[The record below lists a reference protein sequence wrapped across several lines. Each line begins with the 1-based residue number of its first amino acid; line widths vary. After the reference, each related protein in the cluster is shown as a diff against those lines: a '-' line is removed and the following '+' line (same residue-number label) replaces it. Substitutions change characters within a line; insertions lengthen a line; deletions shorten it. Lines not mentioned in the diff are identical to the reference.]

1 MFDDLLELQLQLN
14 IDNQDYKIPGAN
26 IKSFDAAIYPFGFS
40 ASLSFWVSAEVSAD
54 KMFPNFTKPG
64 QIKVSLKMEASI
76 KPKGSPPEPLCL
88 QGIATSKA
96 VLQELTVETTR
107 IKGNPVLYRLY
118 RLDFKDAASVLWT
131 HHYPFALAVDAS
143 VKDLI
148 DAAKTDGVN
157 LKYDWKILE
166 DKYPVNTLSC
176 GTLDKPVSF
185 YDFIIWYA
193 SRYNG
198 AFIYDAKKN
207 QYTMAQ
213 QKIQDGKL
221 VSISGLEIAS
231 YSIEF
236 PEVGLSNIRAYNV
249 VAEGFAK
256 KEGKRENAA
265 RGIWRDILVREPVA
279 ADFDKLYD
287 LAENKSKDKDHSV
300 YLQHKR
306 FPLITF
312 RPDIFL
318 EMEGGLWSDK
328 IFLKGKKY
336 RICDI
341 LIKGNAVDAG
351 PDADHNMDH
360 TTYHVEMT
368 SRLELKDD
376 PVPNLPS
383 FENPVYPVAVEGLI
397 VSDQGKN
404 EEETYQIYQNDRT
417 KRDYLKVKLPA
428 LENKIVI
435 VPFEPMFDTG
445 HFYFTPY
452 KNEKVLVELY
462 FHDARIARF
471 LDWRPEARLPMDT
484 QGNHI
489 LMGKGR
495 DSKTSVDHIYADDK
509 PKLSI
514 TRKSKKDTEI
524 IQLAEGTII
533 LQTKEEN

>member
-1 MFDDLLELQLQLN
+1 MFDDLLELRLQLN
-14 IDNQDYKIPGAN
+14 INNQDYKIPGAN
-26 IKSFDAAIYPFGFS
+26 IKSFDIAIYPYGYS

-54 KMFPNFTKPG
+54 EMFPNFIKPG
-64 QIKVSLKMEASI
+64 QIKVSLEMEARI
-76 KPKGSPPEPLCL
+76 KPKDAKPEPLRL
-88 QGIATSKA
+88 QGIVTGKA
-96 VLQELTVETTR
+96 VIKELTIETTK

-118 RLDFKDAASVLWT
+118 KVDFKDAASVLWT
-131 HHYPFALAVDAS
+131 RHFPFALVVDAG

-148 DAAKTDGVN
+148 DAAKVSGVD

-166 DKYPVNTLSC
+166 DKYPINTLSC
-176 GTLDKPVSF
+176 GTMDNSVSF
-185 YDFIIWYA
+185 YDFIIWYT
-193 SRYNG
+193 SYYNG
-198 AFIYDAKKN
+198 AFIYDTKKN
-207 QYTMAQ
+207 QYTMAA
-213 QKIQDGKL
+213 QKLRDGSP
-221 VSISGLEIAS
+221 VSISGLEIAD

-236 PEVGLSNIRAYNV
+236 PEAGLSNIRAYNV

-256 KEGKRENAA
+256 REGKQENALH
-265 RGIWRDILVREPVA
+265 GIWRDMLVREPIA
-279 ADFDKLYD
+279 ADFDKLFD
-287 LAENKSKDKDHSV
+287 LTESKNKDKDHII

-336 RICDI
+336 RLCDI
-341 LIKGNAVDAG
+341 FIKGNAVDAG
-351 PDADHNMDH
+351 PDADHNMAY
-360 TTYHVEMT
+360 TTYHVKMT

-383 FENPVYPVAVEGLI
+383 FKSPVYPVAVEGLI

-404 EEETYQIYQNDRT
+404 EEETYHIYQNDQT
-417 KRDYLKVKLPA
+417 KLDYLKVKLPA
-428 LENKIVI
+428 FENKIVT

-452 KNEKVLVELY
+452 KNEKALIELY

-489 LMGKGR
+489 LMGKGK
-495 DSKTSVDHIYADDK
+495 DSKTSVDHVYTDDK
-509 PKLSI
+509 PKFSI